1 MTQKSMTA
9 YYEYEER
16 IKSEK
21 IPYYEPWLG
30 EEELAQ
36 LTEVIRANWISEGA
50 KTREFESRLA
60 QLHGTRYAL
69 AVANCTG
76 GLIIALKALGIG
88 AGDEVIVPTFTF
100 IASVSSVRLAGAT
113 PVLVDVDARTATID
127 PAAVERAITPRTKA
141 ILPVHLYG
149 QAADMEAV
157 MAIAERHRL
166 AVIEDAAQGLA
177 VKFRDRP
184 VGSFGAIGC
193 LSFFTDK
200 SITLGEGGAV
210 LTNSDSLYEELLML
224 KNDGRLERGMYVHDR
239 VGYNLRITEL
249 QAAVGVAQL
258 GKLDTI
264 VRRKR
269 ANEELYRRRLQAV
282 PGLEFT
288 YRDPRCFV
296 VPHRVNVL
304 VDDPEALIAHLEA
317 NGIGSR
323 RFYLPV
329 HLQPSFDIKGDF
341 PNAEDLYRRGLSLP
355 SAPTLTEEQIA
366 FVCDKVRE
374 FMSGA

>member
-1 MTQKSMTA
+1 M
-9 YYEYEER
+9 
-16 IKSEK
+16 
-21 IPYYEPWLG
+21 
-30 EEELAQ
+30 
-36 LTEVIRANWISEGA
+36 
-50 KTREFESRLA
+50 
-60 QLHGTRYAL
+60 
-69 AVANCTG
+69 
-76 GLIIALKALGIG
+76 
-88 AGDEVIVPTFTF
+88 
-100 IASVSSVRLAGAT
+100 
-113 PVLVDVDARTATID
+113 
-127 PAAVERAITPRTKA
+127 
-141 ILPVHLYG
+141 
-149 QAADMEAV
+149 
-157 MAIAERHRL
+157 
-166 AVIEDAAQGLA
+166 
-177 VKFRDRP
+177 
-184 VGSFGAIGC
+184 GSFGAIGC

-269 ANEELYRRRLQAV
+269 ANEELYRRRLQGV
-282 PGLEFT
+282 PGLEFA

-355 SAPTLTEEQIA
+355 SAPTLTEEQIV